1 MYDGPDYDYDE
12 CDTLPPGPR
21 LNGQGERRPSAI
33 LDAIRMD
40 LQFVHDKAIESG
52 FDYDNIAQWLLIAD
66 AMLAYVKT
74 SSHLDMSFPV
84 NDEEEMNVL
93 DGVYDAENLA
103 IYRYV
108 SELLRDLD
116 KETPLF
122 MTYDWA
128 SDDPNDDAAY
138 ELGVWIDWKEINHG
152 LDKGRLIQVAHESEL
167 DDIEFVAAAME
178 QGAAYALVDDGE
190 SRIGIYT
197 LGETCTQEWLRE

>member
-1 MYDGPDYDYDE
+1 MYDGPDYDYD
-12 CDTLPPGPR
+12 DLDALPPGLR
-21 LNGQGERRPSAI
+21 LNGNGERRPSEI
-33 LDAIRMD
+33 LNAIRMD
-40 LQFVHDKAIESG
+40 MQFVHDKAIEGG
-52 FDYDNIAQWLLIAD
+52 FDYDSLAEWLLVAD

-93 DGVYDAENLA
+93 DGEYDAENLA

-108 SELLRDLD
+108 SELLSQLN

-122 MTYDWA
+122 MTYGWA

-138 ELGVWIDWKEINHG
+138 ELGVWIDWKEINHN
-152 LDKGRLIQVAHESEL
+152 LEKGRMIQVAHESEL

-178 QGAAYALVDDGE
+178 QGASYALVDDGE

-197 LGETCTQEWLRE
+197 LGETCMQEWLRE

>member
-1 MYDGPDYDYDE
+1 MYDGPQYDYEE
-12 CDTLPPGPR
+12 CDTLPPGLR
-21 LNGQGERRPSAI
+21 LNGNGERRPSAI

-40 LQFVHDKAIESG
+40 LQFAHDKAIEGG
-52 FDYDNIAQWLLIAD
+52 FDYDGVADWLLHAD

-74 SSHLDMSFPV
+74 SSHLDLSFPV

-93 DGVYDAENLA
+93 DGEYDAENLA

-108 SELLRDLD
+108 SHLLNELD
-116 KETPLF
+116 KDVPIF
-122 MTYDWA
+122 MTYGWA

-138 ELGVWIDWKEINHG
+138 ELGVWIDWKEINAG
-152 LDKGRLIQVAHESEL
+152 LEKGRLIQVSHESEL

-178 QGAAYALVDDGE
+178 QGAAYALIDDGE

-197 LGETCTQEWLRE
+197 LGETCMQEWLRE

>member
-1 MYDGPDYDYDE
+1 MYDGPDYDYD
-12 CDTLPPGPR
+12 DLDALPAGLR

-33 LDAIRMD
+33 LNAIRMD
-40 LQFVHDKAIESG
+40 MQFVHDKAIEGG
-52 FDYDNIAQWLLIAD
+52 FDYDSLAEWLLVAD

-93 DGVYDAENLA
+93 DGEYDAENLA

-108 SELLRDLD
+108 SELLSQLN

-122 MTYDWA
+122 MTYGWA

-138 ELGVWIDWKEINHG
+138 ELGVWIDWKEINHN
-152 LDKGRLIQVAHESEL
+152 LEKGRMIQVAHESEL

-178 QGAAYALVDDGE
+178 QGASYALVDDGE

-197 LGETCTQEWLRE
+197 LGETCMQEWLRE